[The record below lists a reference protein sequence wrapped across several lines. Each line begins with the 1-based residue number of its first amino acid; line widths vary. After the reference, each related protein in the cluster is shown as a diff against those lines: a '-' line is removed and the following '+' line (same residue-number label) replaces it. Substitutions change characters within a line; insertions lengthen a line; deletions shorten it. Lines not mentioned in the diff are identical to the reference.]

1 MSSIGDPVTQPVP
14 AVGTA
19 GTGYAS
25 QLVALLTEIKNR
37 VAAKVPISS
46 IVVALLD
53 MANNAIANLAY
64 ASFYEATSSPAS
76 PVGSI
81 QRYQGDLWYVSP
93 SGAFRMTSGASLNA
107 TALGGF
113 TGDYGGANPASAK
126 FVDADK
132 EYYFYDDLGAANWA
146 YVWGRGF
153 DIAQGLTG
161 ANRVRLQWTGSTS
174 YDITLPPAAPGAG
187 TFLQM
192 AATGAI
198 TASNV
203 LAAGS
208 VTAPEFK
215 HSTALGLQIPASQ
228 FQDAHAS
235 HVKTDGA
242 TSGAMKCFS
251 LAGSANKLTVPIS
264 LPVGSRI
271 TSYTLY
277 CNKLTNNTN
286 TLAARL
292 FRCAAAT
299 GTIGVE
305 TALGAGNSSS
315 ANAPGAIVLT
325 ETGLSIDIIA
335 AAEFYLQI
343 APGGGVTPAN
353 DQVYL
358 LEVGYTRP

>member
-25 QLVALLTEIKNR
+25 QLVSLLTEIKNR

-64 ASFYEATSSPAS
+64 ASFYEASSSPTS

-161 ANRVRLQWTGSTS
+161 ANRVRLQWAGSTS
-174 YDITLPPAAPGAG
+174 YDITLPAAAPGAG

-192 AATGAI
+192 SATGAI
-198 TASNV
+198 TASNT

-215 HSTALGLQIPASQ
+215 HSTALTLRIPASAIL
-228 FQDAHAS
+228 DGHAA

-242 TSGAMKCFS
+242 GGGVKKFS
-251 LAGSANKLTVPIS
+251 LAANTNKLTVPVA
-264 LPVGSRI
+264 LPAGSRI
-271 TSYTLY
+271 TAYTVYIYKQTSSGTVGTPLY
-277 CNKLTNNTN
+277 MSSITSP
-286 TLAARL
+286 
-292 FRCAAAT
+292 
-299 GTIGVE
+299 TIGTE
-305 TALGAGNSSS
+305 TALAAGAASGTPVNQYQV
-315 ANAPGAIVLT
+315 G
-325 ETGLSIDIIA
+325 ETGLSIDIDLS
-335 AAEFYLQI
+335 EFYLVI
-343 APGGGVTPAN
+343 SPTGGATPAN
-353 DQVYL
+353 DEIYCVDIS
-358 LEVGYTRP
+358 YTRP